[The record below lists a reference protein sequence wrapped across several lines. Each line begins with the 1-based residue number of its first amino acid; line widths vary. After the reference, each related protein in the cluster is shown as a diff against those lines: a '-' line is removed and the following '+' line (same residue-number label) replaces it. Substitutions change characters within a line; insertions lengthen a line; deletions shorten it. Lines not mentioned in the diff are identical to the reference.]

1 MEIFNVITNQG
12 NCLRN
17 FLITS
22 ELKVNY
28 KLIMSQ
34 LRINRKWIKSEP

>member
-12 NCLRN
+12 NYLKN

-28 KLIMSQ
+28 KLTMSQ
-34 LRINRKWIKSEP
+34 LRIN